1 MELYHDKLTKLNDE
15 HVLMVREHSSTKE
28 KWVRD
33 LKVIDSVVLSSQT
46 AQREHTSSET
56 AFIA

>member
-33 LKVIDSVVLSSQT
+33 LKVIDSAVLSSQT
-46 AQREHTSSET
+46 VLREYHSLRNS
-56 AFIA
+56 FD